1 MRLDFQSLKKKDKI
15 NAFNHYVNMKDKLK
29 VHTSLEQSENKYL
42 KAISAGHIEKMYLKE
57 IYSY

>member
-1 MRLDFQSLKKKDKI
+1 
-15 NAFNHYVNMKDKLK
+15 MKDKLK